1 MDTLKF
7 ATACAVITF
16 AAIAAEMSGDFNAW
30 LGYLSGINADGNRS
44 TMQGAGAGGE
54 ASEIVRTDF
63 IGAAAGAYAT
73 NLTDCV
79 GVGYRALRNAQ
90 NMQNVV
96 AIGAGALTNRSGM
109 TWATWLNGQFYA
121 SAQGNTF
128 WLKPNPETPPTNA
141 PIYYADGVLH
151 LNATLRLNGDA
162 ISGGGGGGESGPVLL
177 GYDTYVDPVNGD
189 DLYSG
194 ATPGSAKRTI
204 DAALLI
210 PNTNICLMAGEHAE
224 PINTEATVS
233 RLFFCPYG
241 KTRTTIRGRSANE
254 YGFQPRYIENCT
266 LADLSVSKNY
276 YPAFSGNASNCVI
289 GVRLNKTTCH
299 GLLSSVLM
307 DCDVSCVWIRG
318 GDQSYRGMLSDVA
331 AYNTRFSFSS
341 ESNTTVSVHSSDN
354 STFED
359 CVLIATNVGK
369 FVYSASMKFRNCTV
383 LCPTATEWGSATAYN
398 SIFGCGEGANI
409 WNPGGSNNI
418 CAAYSEVLPLLEA
431 DYRPAVTNW
440 RYRYNGYKS
449 GPERAVR
456 DSMLESIRAALE
468 ASAN

>member
-1 MDTLKF
+1 MKTRNAIF
-7 ATACAVITF
+7 ALAAITTAAIF
-16 AAIAAEMSGDFNAW
+16 AADMQGSWNTWLGWLSGLNSSGD
-30 LGYLSGINADGNRS
+30 RT
-44 TMQGAGAGGE
+44 TMQGAASGSESDDIRRTVLIGAG
-54 ASEIVRTDF
+54 
-63 IGAAAGAYAT
+63 AGTYST
-73 NLTDCV
+73 NVSDCV
-79 GVGYRALRNAQ
+79 AVGYAALARTE
-90 NMQNVV
+90 NMSNVV
-96 AIGAGALTNRSGM
+96 AIGSGAMYGQRNTRQ
-109 TWATWLNGQFYA
+109 ATWINGQFFA
-121 SAQGNTF
+121 STDSNRF
-128 WLKPNPETPPTNA
+128 WLKSNPNTPDTNA
-141 PIYYADGVLH
+141 PIYYADGVLN
-151 LNATLRLNGDA
+151 LNATVRLNGDA
-162 ISGGGGGGESGPVLL
+162 ISGGGGESGPVLL

-289 GVRLNKTTCH
+289 GVRLNKTTCQ
-299 GLLSSVLM
+299 GILSSVLM

-341 ESNTTVSVHSSDN
+341 ESNTTISVHSSDN

-369 FVYSASMKFRNCTV
+369 FVYSASMIFRNCTV
-383 LCPTATEWGSATAYN
+383 LCATATEWGSATSYN

-409 WNPGGSNNI
+409 WQPGGTNNI
-418 CAAYSEVLPLLEA
+418 CGAYTNIAPLIGA

-440 RYRYNGYKS
+440 RYRYTGYKS

-468 ASAN
+468 AAAN